1 MTEKEFL
8 ERYDSGGEFTETEI
22 KGLVDRGNFVD
33 EIEGDDHRWD
43 REITTII
50 EVDGR
55 YFAIDWRRGLTEY
68 QGNWFDN
75 QPREVTKT
83 TRMVEV
89 TEWIPMVNEDD

>member
-8 ERYDSGGEFTETEI
+8 ERYDSGGEFTETEVRELI
-22 KGLVDRGNFVD
+22 YEGNFVD
-33 EIEGDDHRWD
+33 EIEGNDHRWD
-43 REITTII
+43 REVTTII

-55 YFAIDWRRGLTEY
+55 YFAIDWRRGLTEC
-68 QGNWFDN
+68 QENWFDN